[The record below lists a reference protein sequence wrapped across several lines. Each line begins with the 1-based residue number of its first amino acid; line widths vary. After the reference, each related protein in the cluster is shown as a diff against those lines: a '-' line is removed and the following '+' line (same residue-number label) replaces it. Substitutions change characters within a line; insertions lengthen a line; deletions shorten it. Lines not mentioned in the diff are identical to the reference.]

1 MKNLLFIAL
10 VAFALSSCNTQKSLQ
25 RAINKHGQKESIAY
39 VVKKYPEYFKST
51 IIRDT
56 IHDTI
61 EVVVPEYKYE
71 TVIEFDSASV
81 IENEKLKIEIT
92 RLKNGKISV
101 KAKCKT
107 DTIYYPNTKIVEVE
121 CPPCPDADKLT
132 LQKDETDM
140 QVLYKYT
147 AWIAWI
153 IILLVI
159 LYKVFSNP
167 KHNYMRNQNSP
178 DEPNKTE

>member
-1 MKNLLFIAL
+1 MVMKKILILLILATTL
-10 VAFALSSCNTQKSLQ
+10 ISCNTQKGLQ

-39 VVKKYPEYFKST
+39 VVKKYPEYFKTT
-51 IIRDT
+51 IVRDT

-61 EVVVPEYKYE
+61 PVTVPEYKYE

-92 RLKNGKISV
+92 RLKNGKLSV

-121 CPPCPDADKLT
+121 CPPCPDATKLT
-132 LQKDETDM
+132 LQTDETDL

-147 AWIAWI
+147 AWIVWI
-153 IILLVI
+153 IILLFI
-159 LYKVFSNP
+159 LFKIFLKNFL
-167 KHNYMRNQNSP
+167 KNLP
-178 DEPNKTE
+178 DNW